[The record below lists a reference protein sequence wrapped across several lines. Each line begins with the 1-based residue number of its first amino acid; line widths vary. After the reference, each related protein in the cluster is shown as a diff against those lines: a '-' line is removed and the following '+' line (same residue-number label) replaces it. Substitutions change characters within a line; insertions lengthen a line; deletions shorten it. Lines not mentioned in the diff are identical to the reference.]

1 MQNKYIVEFGYP
13 QNSCDKHPCGVSGSI
28 QFASKK
34 DAISAANNIIFVMS
48 KGKKYTSNIAWNIG
62 KGCPRQV
69 YWANDRSYWCSISV
83 LDGVMRGAYAGV
95 ANREAMKVDA

>member
-1 MQNKYIVEFGYP
+1 MNYIVEFGYP
-13 QNSCDKHPCGVSGSI
+13 KTALDNYPCGVSGSI
-28 QFASKK
+28 KLASKK

-48 KGKKYTSNIAWNIG
+48 KGKKYTGDIKWGIG

-83 LDGVMRGAYAGV
+83 LDGVMRGSYAGV
-95 ANREAMKVDA
+95 ADSEAMKVDV